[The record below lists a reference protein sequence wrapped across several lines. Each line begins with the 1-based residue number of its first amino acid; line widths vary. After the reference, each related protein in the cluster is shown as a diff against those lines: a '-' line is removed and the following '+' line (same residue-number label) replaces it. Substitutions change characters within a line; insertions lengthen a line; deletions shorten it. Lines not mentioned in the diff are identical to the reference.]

1 MTKAVRSTTD
11 TPQVPQVV
19 LAEPWHEEDS
29 ISLIDL
35 WMVLSRRRGVIFAV
49 LALALLAGLLLA
61 LLMPAKYTYTTAIE
75 IGTKPSS
82 GTTGAVPIEPPET
95 VLAKIKE
102 SYIPQALHDFAR
114 AEETEAGYKVEGRIP
129 KGSELIVLEAKAPQE
144 DGPAYLTIM
153 QMVIDKVEGDHRRV
167 SAVIRSNMKTQLAQA
182 YLALSALTDPSTL
195 AVKKRAME
203 SKLLKAR
210 MELERLKDP
219 LTLALPKKDL
229 QTRKAKAEK
238 TLADLRDKEALL
250 KARYQ
255 RLDEVDKLLK
265 QQIADL
271 RTQINAANSRRSQAI
286 ANLKSEAS
294 AMTML
299 MIDNELQQNRSR
311 LANLEERLIIKQ
323 QDAREQLENQIAAN
337 QREYTIQRQAIGKIG
352 QELDKLIRDNQRSQ
366 KHQAPQ
372 VGELEEQLRKL
383 LADHHRQVARQEQ
396 TIQQLETRLDNLQT
410 TRALSPPLQS
420 LNPTGP
426 GKKII
431 LALSLFLGL
440 FLGIFAAFFV
450 EFLAKVRQQGDD
462 EASPQ
467 DTTSSKSIP

>member
-1 MTKAVRSTTD
+1 MTKAVRNTD

-35 WMVLSRRRGVIFAV
+35 WMVLSRRRGVIFGI
-49 LALALLAGLLLA
+49 LTLALLAGLLLA

-95 VLAKIKE
+95 VLAKIRE
-102 SYIPQALHDFAR
+102 SYIPQALHDFVQAQGT
-114 AEETEAGYKVEGRIP
+114 EESYKVEGRIP
-129 KGSELIVLEAKAPQE
+129 KGSELIVLEAKAPE
-144 DGPAYLTIM
+144 NDGPAYLTIM
-153 QMVIDKVEGDHRRV
+153 QTVIDKVEGDHRRV
-167 SAVIRSNMKTQLAQA
+167 SAVIRSNIETELGRAR
-182 YLALSALTDPSTL
+182 LALDNLKDPSTL
-195 AVKKRAME
+195 AVEKRALE

-210 MELERLKDP
+210 EELERLKDP

-238 TLADLRDKEALL
+238 GLADLRDEEALL

-271 RTQINAANSRRSQAI
+271 RAQVDDATGRRAKAI
-286 ANLKSEAS
+286 ANLESGAS

-311 LANLEERLIIKQ
+311 LAALEERLFIKQ
-323 QDAREQLENQIAAN
+323 QDAREQLENKIAAN
-337 QREYTIQRQAIGKIG
+337 QRQYAIQREAISKID
-352 QELDKLIRDNQRSQ
+352 QELDKLIRDNQRAQ
-366 KHQAPQ
+366 KLQAPR

-383 LADHHRQVARQEQ
+383 LADHQRKIARQQQ
-396 TIQQLETRLDNLQT
+396 TIQQLETRLTNLQT

-420 LNPTGP
+420 LEPAGP

-431 LALSLFLGL
+431 LILSLFLGL

-450 EFLAKVRQQGDD
+450 EFLAKVRQEGDD
-462 EASPQ
+462 QAGQ
-467 DTTSSKSIP
+467 KKLTSSDSTT

>member
-1 MTKAVRSTTD
+1 MTKAVRGTD

-35 WMVLSRRRGVIFAV
+35 WKVLSRRRGVIFGI

-61 LLMPAKYTYTTAIE
+61 LLMPEKYTYTTAIE

-102 SYIPQALHDFAR
+102 SYIPQALHDFAQ
-114 AEETEAGYKVEGRIP
+114 AQEDDVGYKVEGRIP
-129 KGSELIVLEAKAPQE
+129 KGSELIVLEAKAPEE

-153 QMVIDKVEGDHRRV
+153 QTVIDKVESDHRRV
-167 SAVIRSNMKTQLAQA
+167 SAVIRSNIATQLAQA
-182 YLALSALTDPSTL
+182 KLALDNLTDPSTL
-195 AVKKRAME
+195 EVEKRTLE

-210 MELERLKDP
+210 IELERLKDP

-238 TLADLRDKEALL
+238 SLADLRDKEALL

-271 RTQINAANSRRSQAI
+271 RAQINDANSRRTKAI

-299 MIDNELQQNRSR
+299 MIDNELQQNRAR
-311 LANLEERLIIKQ
+311 LAALEERLFIKQ

-337 QREYTIQRQAIGKIG
+337 QRQYAIQRQAISKID
-352 QELDKLIRDNQRSQ
+352 QELDKLIRDNKRTQ
-366 KHQAPQ
+366 KLQAPR

-383 LADHHRQVARQEQ
+383 LADHQRKIARQQQAIEQ
-396 TIQQLETRLDNLQT
+396 LQIRFNNLQT

-420 LNPTGP
+420 LEPAGP

-431 LALSLFLGL
+431 LILSLFLGL

-450 EFLAKVRQQGDD
+450 EFLAKVRQEDD
-462 EASPQ
+462 EQTSQ
-467 DTTSSKSIP
+467 KKITSSNSVS

>member
-1 MTKAVRSTTD
+1 MTKAVRSTD

-35 WMVLSRRRGVIFAV
+35 WKVLSRRRGVIFGV

-82 GTTGAVPIEPPET
+82 GTTGAVPIEAPET

-102 SYIPQALHDFAR
+102 SYIPQALHDFAQ
-114 AEETEAGYKVEGRIP
+114 AQGTEVGYKVEGRIP
-129 KGSELIVLEAKAPQE
+129 KGSELIVLEAKATE
-144 DGPAYLTIM
+144 GDGPAYLTIM
-153 QMVIDKVEGDHRRV
+153 QTIIDKVEGDHRRV
-167 SAVIRSNMKTQLAQA
+167 SAVILSNMEGRLIQA
-182 YLALSALTDPSTL
+182 RLALDNLTDPSTL
-195 AVKKRAME
+195 AVEKRALE
-203 SKLLKAR
+203 SKLLRAR
-210 MELERLKDP
+210 VELERLKDP
-219 LTLALPKKDL
+219 LTLALSKKDL
-229 QTRKAKAEK
+229 KTRKAKAENA
-238 TLADLRDKEALL
+238 LADLRDKEALL

-265 QQIADL
+265 QQTADL
-271 RTQINAANSRRSQAI
+271 RAQIDSTSNQRSKAI
-286 ANLKSEAS
+286 ANLVSEAS

-311 LANLEERLIIKQ
+311 LAALEERLLIKQ
-323 QDAREQLENQIAAN
+323 QDAREELENQIAAN
-337 QREYTIQRQAIGKIG
+337 QRQYTVQRGAISKIDK
-352 QELDKLIRDNQRSQ
+352 ELDKLIRDNQRAQ
-366 KHQAPQ
+366 ELQTPK

-383 LADHHRQVARQEQ
+383 LADHKRKIAIQQQ
-396 TIQQLETRLDNLQT
+396 TIQQLETRLANLQT

-431 LALSLFLGL
+431 LILGLFLGL

-450 EFLAKVRQQGDD
+450 EFLAKVRQEDED
-462 EASPQ
+462 EARPEKTIASE
-467 DTTSSKSIP
+467 SAR

>member
-1 MTKAVRSTTD
+1 MTKAVSSTAD

-35 WMVLSRRRGVIFAV
+35 WMVLSRRRGIIFAV
-49 LALALLAGLLLA
+49 LGLALLTGLLAA
-61 LLMPAKYTYTTAIE
+61 LLMPKKYTYTTAIE
-75 IGTKPSS
+75 IGSKSS
-82 GTTGAVPIEPPET
+82 SNAETQPIEPPET
-95 VLAKIKE
+95 VLAKIRE
-102 SYIPQALHDFAR
+102 SYIPQALHDFSQAQGS
-114 AEETEAGYKVEGRIP
+114 EKGYKVEGRIP
-129 KGSELIVLEAKAPQE
+129 RGSELIVLEARAPEE

-167 SAVIRSNMKTQLAQA
+167 SAVIRSNMKTELTQA
-182 YLALSALTDPSTL
+182 HLTLSALTDPSTL
-195 AVKKRAME
+195 EVRKRALE

-229 QTRKAKAEK
+229 ETRKAKVEK
-238 TLADLRDKEALL
+238 ILADLRDQEELF
-250 KARYQ
+250 KARYK

-265 QQIADL
+265 QQIKDL
-271 RTQINAANSRRSQAI
+271 RTQINDARSRRTEAI
-286 ANLKSEAS
+286 ANLNSEAS

-311 LANLEERLIIKQ
+311 LATLEERLLITQ

-337 QREYTIQRQAIGKIG
+337 QREYTIQNQASGKIG
-352 QELDKLIRDNQRSQ
+352 QELDKLVRDNQRSQ
-366 KHQAPQ
+366 KHQAPEI
-372 VGELEEQLRKL
+372 GELEEQLRKL
-383 LADHHRQVARQEQ
+383 LADHHRKVARQEQ
-396 TIQQLETRLDNLQT
+396 TIQQLETQLANQQT

-420 LNPTGP
+420 LKLAGP

-431 LALSLFLGL
+431 LILSLFLGL
-440 FLGIFAAFFV
+440 LFGIFAAFFV

-462 EASPQ
+462 EPGPQ
-467 DTTSSKSIP
+467 DITPSKSSH

>member
-1 MTKAVRSTTD
+1 MTKAVRGTG

-19 LAEPWHEEDS
+19 IAEPWHEEDS

-35 WMVLSRRRGVIFAV
+35 WKVLSRRRGVIFGV

-61 LLMPAKYTYTTAIE
+61 LLMPEKYTYTTAIE

-102 SYIPQALHDFAR
+102 SYIPQALHDFAQ
-114 AEETEAGYKVEGRIP
+114 AQEDDAGYKVEGRIP
-129 KGSELIVLEAKAPQE
+129 KGSELIVLEAKAPEE

-153 QMVIDKVEGDHRRV
+153 QTVIDKVEGDHRRV
-167 SAVIRSNMKTQLAQA
+167 SAVIRSNLKTQLNQA
-182 YLALSALTDPSTL
+182 RLALDNLIDPSTL
-195 AVKKRAME
+195 AVEKRALE
-203 SKLLKAR
+203 SKLLRAR
-210 MELERLKDP
+210 LELERLKDP

-229 QTRKAKAEK
+229 QTRKAKAEES
-238 TLADLRDKEALL
+238 LADLRDKASLL

-271 RTQINAANSRRSQAI
+271 RAQIDDANSRRAKAI
-286 ANLKSEAS
+286 ANLASEAS

-299 MIDNELQQNRSR
+299 MIDNELQQNRTR
-311 LANLEERLIIKQ
+311 LAALEERLFIKQ

-337 QREYTIQRQAIGKIG
+337 QREYAIQREAISKID
-352 QELDKLIRDNQRSQ
+352 QELDKLIRDNKRTQ
-366 KHQAPQ
+366 KLQAPR

-383 LADHHRQVARQEQ
+383 LADHQRKIARQQQAIEQ
-396 TIQQLETRLDNLQT
+396 LQIRFNNLQT

-420 LNPTGP
+420 LEPAGP

-431 LALSLFLGL
+431 LILSLFLGL

-450 EFLAKVRQQGDD
+450 EFLAKVRQEDD
-462 EASPQ
+462 EQTSQ
-467 DTTSSKSIP
+467 KKITSSNSVS

>member
-11 TPQVPQVV
+11 TPQIPQVV
-19 LAEPWHEEDS
+19 LAEPWQEEDS

-35 WMVLSRRRGVIFAV
+35 WMVLSRRRRVIFAV
-49 LALALLAGLLLA
+49 LGLALLAGLLAA
-61 LLMPAKYTYTTAIE
+61 LLMPTKYTYTTAIE
-75 IGTKPSS
+75 IGSKSS
-82 GTTGAVPIEPPET
+82 ANTDALPIEPPET

-102 SYIPQALHDFAR
+102 SYIPQALHDFSQAQG
-114 AEETEAGYKVEGRIP
+114 TEKGYQVEGRIP
-129 KGSELIVLEAKAPQE
+129 KGSELIVLEAKAPE
-144 DGPAYLTIM
+144 EEGPAYLTIM
-153 QMVIDKVEGDHRRV
+153 QTVIDKVEGDHRRV
-167 SAVIRSNMKTQLAQA
+167 SAVIRSNMKTQLGQAQ
-182 YLALSALTDPSTL
+182 LTLSALTDPSTL
-195 AVKKRAME
+195 EVKKRALE
-203 SKLLKAR
+203 SKLLKAH
-210 MELERLKDP
+210 MELARLKNP

-229 QTRKAKAEK
+229 ATRKAKVEK

-265 QQIADL
+265 QQVKDL
-271 RTQINAANSRRSQAI
+271 RTQINDTRSQRTQAI
-286 ANLKSEAS
+286 ANLNTEAS

-311 LANLEERLIIKQ
+311 LATLEERLLITQ

-337 QREYTIQRQAIGKIG
+337 QREYTIQDQAIGKIG

-383 LADHHRQVARQEQ
+383 LADHHRKVARQEQ
-396 TIQQLETRLDNLQT
+396 TIQQLETRLANLQT

-420 LNPTGP
+420 LKPTGP

-431 LALSLFLGL
+431 LILSLFLGL

-450 EFLAKVRQQGDD
+450 EFLAKVRQQGDGKPD
-462 EASPQ
+462 QKDITSPKS
-467 DTTSSKSIP
+467 TT

>member
-1 MTKAVRSTTD
+1 MTKAVRGTG

-19 LAEPWHEEDS
+19 IAEPWHEEDS

-35 WMVLSRRRGVIFAV
+35 WKVLSRRRGVIFGV

-61 LLMPAKYTYTTAIE
+61 LLMPEKYTYTTAIE
-75 IGTKPSS
+75 IGTKPA
-82 GTTGAVPIEPPET
+82 GTGTGTEPIEAPET

-102 SYIPQALHDFAR
+102 SYIPQALHDFTQAQ
-114 AEETEAGYKVEGRIP
+114 EDDTGYKVEGRIP
-129 KGSELIVLEAKAPQE
+129 KGSELIVLEAKAPEE

-153 QMVIDKVEGDHRRV
+153 QTVIDKVEGDHRRV
-167 SAVIRSNMKTQLAQA
+167 SAVIRSNLKTQLNQA
-182 YLALSALTDPSTL
+182 RLTLDNLIDPSTL
-195 AVKKRAME
+195 AVEKRALE
-203 SKLLKAR
+203 SKLLRAR
-210 MELERLKDP
+210 LELERLKDP

-229 QTRKAKAEK
+229 QTRKAKAEES
-238 TLADLRDKEALL
+238 LADLRDKASLL

-271 RTQINAANSRRSQAI
+271 RAQIDDANSRRAKAI
-286 ANLKSEAS
+286 ANLASEAS

-299 MIDNELQQNRSR
+299 MIDNELQQNRTR
-311 LANLEERLIIKQ
+311 LAALEERLFIKQ

-337 QREYTIQRQAIGKIG
+337 QREYAIQREAISKID
-352 QELDKLIRDNQRSQ
+352 QELDKLIRDNERAQ
-366 KHQAPQ
+366 KLQAPR

-383 LADHHRQVARQEQ
+383 LADHQRKIARQQQAIE
-396 TIQQLETRLDNLQT
+396 QLEIRFNNLQT

-420 LNPTGP
+420 LEPAGP

-431 LALSLFLGL
+431 LILSLFLGL

-450 EFLAKVRQQGDD
+450 EFLAKVRQEDD
-462 EASPQ
+462 EQSLQ
-467 DTTSSKSIP
+467 KKITSSNSIS

>member
-1 MTKAVRSTTD
+1 MTKAVPSTPS

-35 WMVLSRRRGVIFAV
+35 WMVLSRRRGVIFTV
-49 LALALLAGLLLA
+49 LGLALLAGLLVA

-75 IGTKPSS
+75 IGSKPSTNS
-82 GTTGAVPIEPPET
+82 DALPIEPPET
-95 VLAKIKE
+95 VLAKIRE
-102 SYIPQALHDFAR
+102 SYIPQALHSFSQAQG
-114 AEETEAGYKVEGRIP
+114 TEKGYKVESRIP
-129 KGSELIVLEAKAPQE
+129 KGSELIVLEAKAPEE

-153 QMVIDKVEGDHRRV
+153 QTVIDKVEGDHRRV
-167 SAVIRSNMKTQLAQA
+167 SAVIRSNMKTQLGQAQ
-182 YLALSALTDPSTL
+182 LALSALTDPSTL
-195 AVKKRAME
+195 EVKKRALE

-219 LTLALPKKDL
+219 LTLVLPKKDL
-229 QTRKAKAEK
+229 ETRKARAEK
-238 TLADLRDKEALL
+238 ALADLRGKEALL

-255 RLDEVDKLLK
+255 RLDKVDKLLE
-265 QQIADL
+265 QQVKDL
-271 RTQINAANSRRSQAI
+271 RTQINDALGRRTQAI
-286 ANLKSEAS
+286 ANINSEAS

-311 LANLEERLIIKQ
+311 LASLEERLLIKQ

-337 QREYTIQRQAIGKIG
+337 QREYAIQRQAIGKIG
-352 QELDKLIRDNQRSQ
+352 QELDKLVRDNQRSQ
-366 KHQAPQ
+366 KHQAPRI
-372 VGELEEQLRKL
+372 GELEEQLRKL
-383 LADHHRQVARQEQ
+383 LADHNRKVARQEQ
-396 TIQQLETRLDNLQT
+396 TIQQLETRLANLQT

-420 LNPTGP
+420 LDPTGP

-431 LALSLFLGL
+431 LILSLFLGL

-450 EFLAKVRQQGDD
+450 EFLAKVRQEGDN
-462 EASPQ
+462 ETGQQKITPPNSMG
-467 DTTSSKSIP
+467 

>member
-1 MTKAVRSTTD
+1 MTKAVPSTPG

-35 WMVLSRRRGVIFAV
+35 WMVLSRRRGIIFAI
-49 LALALLAGLLLA
+49 LGLALLAGLLTA

-75 IGTKPSS
+75 IGSKSS
-82 GTTGAVPIEPPET
+82 ANTDALPIEPPET

-102 SYIPQALHDFAR
+102 SYIPQALHDFSQAR
-114 AEETEAGYKVEGRIP
+114 ETEKGYKVEARIP
-129 KGSELIVLEAKAPQE
+129 KGSELIVLEAKAPEE

-153 QMVIDKVEGDHRRV
+153 QTVIDKVEGDHRRV
-167 SAVIRSNMKTQLAQA
+167 SAVIRSNMKTQLGQAQ
-182 YLALSALTDPSTL
+182 LALSALTDPSTL
-195 AVKKRAME
+195 EVKKRALE

-229 QTRKAKAEK
+229 ETRRAKAEK
-238 TLADLRDKEALL
+238 TLAGLRDKEELL

-265 QQIADL
+265 QQVKDL
-271 RTQINAANSRRSQAI
+271 RAQISDALGRRTQAV
-286 ANLKSEAS
+286 ANLNSEAS

-311 LANLEERLIIKQ
+311 LATLEERLLIKQ

-337 QREYTIQRQAIGKIG
+337 QREYTIQRQAISKIG
-352 QELDKLIRDNQRSQ
+352 QERDKLVRDNQRAQ
-366 KHQAPQ
+366 KYQAPR

-383 LADHHRQVARQEQ
+383 LADHNRKVARQEQ
-396 TIQQLETRLDNLQT
+396 TIQQLETRLANLQT

-420 LNPTGP
+420 LKPTGP

-431 LALSLFLGL
+431 LVLSLFLGL

-450 EFLAKVRQQGDD
+450 EFLAKVRQQGAE

-467 DTTSSKSIP
+467 KTISSESTR